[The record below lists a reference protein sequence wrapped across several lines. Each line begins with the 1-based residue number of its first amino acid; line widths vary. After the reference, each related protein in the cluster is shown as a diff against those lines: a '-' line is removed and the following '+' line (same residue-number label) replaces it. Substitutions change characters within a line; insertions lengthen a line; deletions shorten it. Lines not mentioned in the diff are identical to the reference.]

1 MLKNL
6 FYSVVLIV
14 FVSCVSSYHY
24 SYDYPLSSE
33 YVTAKDGTLSAFIPQ
48 GWFVP
53 NDNAQSPNYLFW
65 LLKEDYTSA
74 IVLEEIFLDNTT
86 VKRIENE
93 GLYLIANISL
103 TFKANTSQDFKLS
116 RKPEIFKMGNK
127 DYCAYEY
134 FADWASKKVRVIL
147 FELNGR
153 YYECSAIPLSG
164 VWFEKNLKELYS
176 AAQTFVFSISKF
188 SL

>member
-6 FYSVVLIV
+6 FYFILFIFFFACTAS
-14 FVSCVSSYHY
+14 FHY

-33 YVTAKDGTLSAFIPQ
+33 YVSTKDGSLSAFIPQ

-65 LLKEDYTSA
+65 LLKEDYSSSI
-74 IVLEEIFLDNTT
+74 IVEEIILDSAT
-86 VKRIENE
+86 VMKIQQG
-93 GLYLIANISL
+93 GLILVANISL
-103 TFKANTSQDFKLS
+103 AFKSEISQDFKLS

-127 DYCAYEY
+127 NYCAYEY
-134 FADWASKKVRVIL
+134 FSDWTSKKIRVII
-147 FELNGR
+147 FEINNR
-153 YYECSAIPLSG
+153 YYECSAVPLSG
-164 VWFEKNLKELYS
+164 VWYEKDLTELYS